1 MPSRW
6 TLLEPAIPP
15 ELRRDVLH
23 IRIFDNPDARPY
35 AIKVAPVALPGIVLH
50 QRGQGGA
57 IRSIETPFGTATR
70 LPLTF
75 LYGAGTTPSTMRYRG
90 GPHLT
95 IQIIL
100 KPHGLRS
107 LLGLDARQLRN
118 GVVPLAKLAGAPSQ
132 RDLLTAPTPQAKAD
146 LLLLFLIT
154 KANCSTTRDPL
165 VERALQLVEQQI
177 RDLRLP
183 NLLGDLDVSERQLE
197 RRFTACV
204 GVSPK
209 TYVRIRRFNEALRL
223 MKTRRYPTLASIAYE
238 LNFADQSHFIRDLK
252 AFSRVTPKGLSDRA
266 EQFHEKAGFSY
277 ED

>member
-15 ELRRDVLH
+15 QLRRDVLH

-35 AIKVAPVALPGIVLH
+35 VIKVAPVALPGFVFH
-50 QRGQGGA
+50 HRGHGGA
-57 IRSIETPFGTATR
+57 IHSIETPFGTATR

-75 LYGAGTTPSTMRYRG
+75 LYGAGTTPSTMHYRG

-118 GVVPLAKLAGAPSQ
+118 GVLPLSKLAGAPSQ
-132 RDLLTAPTPQAKAD
+132 RNLLAAPTPQAKAD
-146 LLLLFLIT
+146 LLLLFLMA
-154 KANCSTTRDPL
+154 KAERSTSRDPL
-165 VERALQLVEQQI
+165 VEQALRLAEQQI

-183 NLLGDLDVSERQLE
+183 NLLRDLGVSERQLE
-197 RRFTACV
+197 RRFAATV

-209 TYVRIRRFNEALRL
+209 TYIRILRFNEALRL
-223 MKTRRYPTLASIAYE
+223 MKTHRYPTLASIAHE

-252 AFSRVTPKGLSDRA
+252 AFSGVTPKGLSDRVD
-266 EQFHEKAGFSY
+266 QFHELAGFSY